1 MVLVRLFTPC
11 ISGKCVYNE
20 HMKILVCDADQAV
33 REVFDEALPGATIV
47 YESGQV
53 TDQILRAHP
62 DVQIISL
69 FVCSS
74 LPKERIDML
83 PQLSCI
89 VARSTGL
96 DHIAVDYAKEK
107 GIEVCNVAKYGAHTV
122 AEFTFALLLTL
133 SRRVYDAVDQVR
145 EEGSFDTSSF
155 EGFDLFGKTIGVIGT
170 GAIGRNVVGIARGFG
185 MNVLMFD
192 LYPDK
197 QLEGEYAR
205 YASLDEL
212 LAEADV
218 ITLHVPYMKENHHL
232 LNKDAFGKM
241 KKGVYLINTA
251 RGELVETEALLDAL
265 QNGTILGAGLD
276 VLEEE
281 RELKSKFSHVKDI
294 DSMDALKTLIRD
306 HALVDMPRVI
316 ITPHIAFFSK
326 EAYREILTTSAQ
338 HAAKHM
344 KEKAV

>member
-1 MVLVRLFTPC
+1 
-11 ISGKCVYNE
+11 
-20 HMKILVCDADQAV
+20 MKILVFDADAAV
-33 REVFDEALPGATIV
+33 REVFDAALPGATIIYDEGAV
-47 YESGQV
+47 S
-53 TDQILRAHP
+53 DDALKAHP
-62 DVQIISL
+62 DAEIVSL

-74 LPKERIDML
+74 LPKERIDL
-83 PQLSCI
+83 LSQLSCI

-96 DHIAVDYAKEK
+96 DHIAVEYAKQK

-133 SRRVYDAVDQVR
+133 SRRVYDAIDQVR
-145 EEGSFDTSSF
+145 EEGSFDTGSF

-170 GAIGRNVVGIARGFG
+170 GAIGRNVVGIAKGFG
-185 MNVLMFD
+185 MHVMMFD
-192 LYPDK
+192 MYPDK
-197 QLEGEYAR
+197 SLESDQVR
-205 YASLDEL
+205 YTTMDEL
-212 LAEADV
+212 LAASDV

-232 LNKDAFGKM
+232 LNKDAFAKM

-251 RGELVETEALLDAL
+251 RGELIETEALVDAL
-265 QNGTILGAGLD
+265 QNGTVAGAGLD

-294 DSMDALKTLIRD
+294 QSMDALKTLIRD

-326 EAYREILTTSAQ
+326 EAYREILTTSAA
-338 HAAKHM
+338 HAAAHTNTK
-344 KEKAV
+344 KA